1 MCFYFVG
8 NLLMLLFHHPHM
20 NENPSNVVLLHVCA
34 GMEHELMLKELSD
47 LAVEGRLKA
56 PKCTEVSLK
65 DYKEVLAQAM
75 KPYIN
80 SKYIFVF
87 H

>member
-1 MCFYFVG
+1 
-8 NLLMLLFHHPHM
+8 
-20 NENPSNVVLLHVCA
+20 
-34 GMEHELMLKELSD
+34 MEHELMLKELSD
-47 LAVEGRLKA
+47 LAVERHLKA

-87 H
+87 HQ